1 MRGFDSCYPCLLN
14 SQGSKI
20 VPSLPTKIH
29 AHATIKLA
37 IVRPAHSTVSLQN
50 PNFYYS
56 RVPAQLLRSAYK
68 HKITGGRLSL
78 SRKSRLA
85 SKLAMSKVFYF
96 KLAAVNGSP
105 NRVTKLTGNNQHNHQ
120 TNLLSDVPLGST
132 LPHLQLRAS
141 NLYFAPKVKAVRLVS
156 PDSLA
161 ADGLSTS
168 SYSKAS
174 GSSSTWFNKT
184 LIDAVSFLSGKKTL
198 LQFYPFLSSS
208 VSKYNAAVYKS
219 WVPRLLFYQKRLGHR
234 FFMEESLRI
243 MHVAL
248 NLHDASLFAKWLKSL
263 IKRISFW
270 KTRSIFRYLVYLFNN
285 FFSKELESIGCKGL
299 RIRLK
304 GKISAAGNSRKRSIS
319 LSFGKVSYSTLDIK
333 CVSNDTP
340 VSTFTGAMC
349 LRTQIFY

>member
-1 MRGFDSCYPCLLN
+1 LLN

-20 VPSLPTKIH
+20 VPSLTTKIR
-29 AHATIKLA
+29 AQAIAKLVIA
-37 IVRPAHSTVSLQN
+37 RPTHSTASLQN

-56 RVPAQLLRSAYK
+56 RVPAQLLRSTCK
-68 HKITGGRLSL
+68 QRIIGGRLSL
-78 SRKSRLA
+78 SKKSRLA
-85 SKLAMSKVFYF
+85 SKLATSKVFYF
-96 KLAAVNGSP
+96 KLAAATGSP
-105 NRVTKLTGNNQHNHQ
+105 NWVTKPAGNHQ
-120 TNLLSDVPLGST
+120 RHQIKLLSDAPLGSI

-141 NLYFAPKVKAVRLVS
+141 NLYFVPKVKAIRLTS
-156 PDSLA
+156 PDSQA

-168 SYSKAS
+168 SYSKAL
-174 GSSSTWFNKT
+174 GSSSAWFNKT

-208 VSKYNAAVYKS
+208 VSKYNAAIYKS

-333 CVSNDTP
+333 CVSDDTP

>member
-105 NRVTKLTGNNQHNHQ
+105 NRVTKLTGNHRHNHR

-248 NLHDASLFAKWLKSL
+248 NLHDASLFAK
-263 IKRISFW
+263 
-270 KTRSIFRYLVYLFNN
+270 
-285 FFSKELESIGCKGL
+285 
-299 RIRLK
+299 
-304 GKISAAGNSRKRSIS
+304 
-319 LSFGKVSYSTLDIK
+319 
-333 CVSNDTP
+333 
-340 VSTFTGAMC
+340 
-349 LRTQIFY
+349 

>member
-20 VPSLPTKIH
+20 VSSLPTKIR
-29 AHATIKLA
+29 AQATTKLA
-37 IVRPAHSTVSLQN
+37 IVPPSHSTVSLQN

-56 RVPAQLLRSAYK
+56 RVPAQSLRSAHK
-68 HKITGGRLSL
+68 QKITGRRLSL
-78 SRKSRLA
+78 SKKSRLA

-96 KLAAVNGSP
+96 KSAAAVGSP
-105 NRVTKLTGNNQHNHQ
+105 NWVIKSTGNHQHHQ
-120 TNLLSDVPLGST
+120 TKLLSDVPLGSI
-132 LPHLQLRAS
+132 LPRLQLRAS
-141 NLYFAPKVKAVRLVS
+141 NLYLVPKVKAVRLTS
-156 PDSLA
+156 PHSQA

-168 SYSKAS
+168 GYSKAL

-208 VSKYNAAVYKS
+208 VSKYNAAIYKS

-333 CVSNDTP
+333 CVSDDTP